1 MLFWSE
7 AGWAKRVLPGW
18 GLDGFADRRQS
29 MWEILQTPAA
39 RYVMLFAAMAIV
51 IAIGVYLIR
60 KVRPSEE
67 EQFSPSSELITNF
80 RELRSEGK
88 LSEDEYRTIKSKLAG
103 SLDEEL
109 RRASAEE
116 KQQESESDEAES
128 SASE

>member
-1 MLFWSE
+1 
-7 AGWAKRVLPGW
+7 
-18 GLDGFADRRQS
+18 